1 MKTKKTITKWLE
13 FAAKKQ
19 LRWAFKA
26 IEYANDSDRKNH
38 RSKAFRDTE
47 KFKYLSEAL
56 ADAFDWFSTPEGFDY
71 WDDIFQKQAESEGRW

>member
-1 MKTKKTITKWLE
+1 MKTEKTITKWLE
-13 FAAKKQ
+13 HAAKKK

-26 IEYANDSDRKNH
+26 IEYANDWPKT
-38 RSKAFRDTE
+38 FRDTE

-56 ADAFDWFSTPEGFDY
+56 ANAFDWHKTSEGFEY